1 MSPAL
6 LAILGFGVLLLA
18 VSLKIVLEY
27 HRLVVFRLG
36 RCIGQR
42 GPGPMFLIPFV
53 DRPVLV
59 DLREL
64 FVEIPHQTCIT
75 EDNAPIAIDFLIF
88 WKVVDPVLSVVQ
100 VRNFAGAAQGIATTT
115 LRAVIGDMLL
125 DDVLARREEI
135 NTVLRAKLDEVTER
149 WGVRVTTVEIR
160 EIVPPRDIQDAMNRQ
175 MSADRTRRALVLESS
190 GQREAA
196 ILVAEGEKQAAI
208 LRAEGDRQSAN
219 LRAEGFALALNSIFE
234 VAQGVDTNTMALQYL
249 ETLKSLASGPATKW
263 VIPTEFASLLGSV
276 TRPAGSG

>member
-18 VSLKIVLEY
+18 VSLKVVLEY

-249 ETLKSLASGPATKW
+249 ETLKALASGPATKW

>member
-18 VSLKIVLEY
+18 VSLKVVLEY

-42 GPGPMFLIPFV
+42 GPGPIFLIPFV

>member
-6 LAILGFGVLLLA
+6 LAIFGFGVLLLA
-18 VSLKIVLEY
+18 VSLKVVLEY

>member
-6 LAILGFGVLLLA
+6 LAILGFGALLLA
-18 VSLKIVLEY
+18 VSLKVVLEY

-42 GPGPMFLIPFV
+42 GPGAIFLIPFV

-125 DDVLARREEI
+125 DDVLARRDEI

-160 EIVPPRDIQDAMNRQ
+160 EIVPPRDIQEAMNRQ
-175 MSADRTRRALVLESS
+175 MSADRTRRALVLESN

-249 ETLKSLASGPATKW
+249 ETLKALASGPATKW
-263 VIPTEFASLLGSV
+263 VIPTEFASLLGRV